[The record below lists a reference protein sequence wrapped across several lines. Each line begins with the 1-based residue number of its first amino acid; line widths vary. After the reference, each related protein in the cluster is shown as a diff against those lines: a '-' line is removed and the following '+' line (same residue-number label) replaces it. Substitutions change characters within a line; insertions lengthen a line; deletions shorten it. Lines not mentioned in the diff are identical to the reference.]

1 MTQIDQGGLE
11 AFYEEESARF
21 DIWTTPRRGA
31 FFFKEALRYDRLLQ
45 LVPRDA
51 HRILDLG
58 CGDGYLSVMLVELGH
73 QVTALDLSQ
82 NRLAKFAD
90 KARRLGIK
98 QVQAS
103 ATETGLEGASFDA
116 VVSSEV
122 LEHLPEP
129 RPMLDEVHRLLA
141 PGGVLALC
149 VPNEEHIRRITCPH
163 CRKRFSVDGHLHAF
177 SAESLSALLRE
188 AGFEPVRARTFR
200 NKRTEKV
207 RGGVVNLPYGAWVR
221 WVDALMSRIGPEH
234 DRYLA
239 ILARRAGDA
248 P

>member
-1 MTQIDQGGLE
+1 MTDIDQGGLE

-31 FFFKEALRYDRLLQ
+31 YFFKEAFRYDRLMQ
-45 LVPRDA
+45 LLPSDA
-51 HRILDLG
+51 KAVLDLG
-58 CGDGYLSVMLVELGH
+58 CGDGYLSVMLAERGH
-73 QVTALDLSQ
+73 RVTALDLSQ
-82 NRLAKFAD
+82 NRLDKFAD
-90 KARRLGIK
+90 KARRLGIR
-98 QVQAS
+98 QLRAS
-103 ATETGLEGASFDA
+103 ATDTGLEDASFDA

-129 RPMLDEVHRLLA
+129 KAMLDEIHRLLA
-141 PGGVLALC
+141 PGGLMALC
-149 VPNEEHIRRITCPH
+149 VPNEERIRHITCPH
-163 CRKRFSVDGHLHAF
+163 CRERFSVDGHLHVF
-177 SAESLSALLRE
+177 SAESLAALVRE
-188 AGFEPVRARTFR
+188 AGFEPVRTRTFR

-221 WVDALMSRIGPEH
+221 WVDALMSRIGPQH
-234 DRYLA
+234 DQYLA